1 MVDVAKIWT
10 IPYTDAV
17 HVVRFEYE
25 PLSERRIVYLDNIV
39 IRNSIFKFIEED
51 IFYINKIK
59 ACLVVK
65 PHGRLGY
72 EFTLTLAGQP
82 FEKFLANWR
91 AVNKCWV
98 THIDGNLTRIV
109 LGKFSVSK
117 FIFEDCSESSVAAT
131 QPSPRGASSFAF
143 YYL

>member
-25 PLSERRIVYLDNIV
+25 PLSERRIVYLDNII

-51 IFYINKIK
+51 VFYINKIK
-59 ACLVVK
+59 ACLTVK

-82 FEKFLANWR
+82 FERFVANWR
-91 AVNKCWV
+91 AVTKCWV
-98 THIDGNLTRIV
+98 THIDSHLTRIV
-109 LGKFSVSK
+109 LARRAGEQEARDRFSIETD
-117 FIFEDCSESSVAAT
+117 FQT
-131 QPSPRGASSFAF
+131 LR
-143 YYL
+143 